1 MPEPKPSSVQR
12 RVTDLKGLIP
22 KDISNV
28 TAAFQ
33 TAVKWYFDLIRN
45 LLIAGSLKFLAV
57 RAGSQS
63 LSLLAELSIF
73 LVWAYFFTYLVSWPG
88 WPVQAWSR
96 RPEFRLLSF
105 VVGLLLCALLYYGT
119 SVIFGRVINDLAN
132 GQSRQLD
139 DRGRPSYRRR
149 SNVEYH
155 WGRTAGAHGEEFGGY
170 PVGFSGR
177 IQ

>member
-1 MPEPKPSSVQR
+1 MAEPKPSSVQR
-12 RVTDLKGLIP
+12 RVPNLKGLIP
-22 KDISNV
+22 IDIGNV
-28 TAAFQ
+28 TPAFQ

-45 LLIAGSLKFLAV
+45 LLIAGSLKFLSV
-57 RAGSQS
+57 KAGSS
-63 LSLLAELSIF
+63 ILGYVAELSIF
-73 LVWAYFFTYLVSWPG
+73 LVWAYFFTCLVSSPG
-88 WPVQAWSR
+88 WPAQAWSR

-105 VVGLLLCALLYYGT
+105 FVGLVLCSLLYLGT
-119 SVIFGRVINDLAN
+119 SIVFGRVINEF

-149 SNVEYH
+149 SNVEFH